1 MKIDQ
6 EFQSLLPTLSEQ
18 EYNLLKESILEQGIL
33 NPIIFWKEE
42 DIIIDGHNRHSI
54 YTANKKELK
63 NKGLDRLP
71 IERLSFSSR
80 EAVVEWVIKTQLGR
94 RNLSYSRWKYYLGI
108 LYNQTKHQG
117 TCGKNYPNKRTAEV
131 LAQEYNVS
139 EKTVRNAGKFA
150 TNLDVINQKAGSNN
164 YGEQILNGK
173 IKLSDKQIEEL
184 VNQKYRDLHLLVER
198 IVGLSKTDED
208 EIQLYLINNWVKKLK
223 KGLKKINKM
232 EQIDEVKYLLKSV
245 LEEI

>member
-6 EFQSLLPTLSEQ
+6 EFQALLPTLSEQ
-18 EYNLLKESILEQGIL
+18 EYNLLKESILERGII
-33 NPIIFWKEE
+33 NSIIIWDET

-54 YTANKKELK
+54 YTANEEELK
-63 NKGLDRLP
+63 NKGLDKLP
-71 IERLSFSSR
+71 TEKLSFPNR
-80 EAVVEWVIKTQLGR
+80 EAVVEWIIKTQLGR

-139 EKTVRNAGKFA
+139 EKTVRNAGKYA
-150 TNLDVINQKAGSNN
+150 SNLDDINKDTGNFR
-164 YGEQILNGK
+164 EQILNGD
-173 IKLSDKQIEEL
+173 IKLSDKHIEEL
-184 VNQKYRDLHLLVER
+184 VNKKYRDLHLLVER
-198 IVGLSKTDED
+198 IMKEPETDEA

-223 KGLKKINKM
+223 KGLKKIKRT

>member
-1 MKIDQ
+1 MKIDK
-6 EFQSLLPTLSEQ
+6 EFQALLPALSEQ
-18 EYNLLKESILEQGIL
+18 EYNLLKESILEQGII
-33 NPIIFWKEE
+33 NPIIIWDET

-54 YTANKKELK
+54 YTENYKELK

-71 IERLSFSSR
+71 IERLSFPSR
-80 EAVVEWVIKTQLGR
+80 EAVKEWIIKTQLGR

-117 TCGKNYPNKRTAEV
+117 TCGKNYHKRTAEV
-131 LAQEYNVS
+131 LAEEYNVS

-150 TNLDVINQKAGSNN
+150 SNLDVINENAGTTN
-164 YGEQILNGK
+164 YVEQILNGK

-198 IVGLSKTDED
+198 IKGQPETDEA
-208 EIQLYLINNWVKKLK
+208 EVQLYLINSWIKKMK
-223 KGLKKINKM
+223 KELKKINNAD
-232 EQIDEVKYLLKSV
+232 QIDEVKYLLKSV